1 MSANIEVQIQE
12 KIKALPPDKQQRVL
26 HFVEK
31 LAILALAANRA
42 REKRVGNYIISVRVN
57 GQVQEVNDEAELACL
72 LNSGA
77 NVEYH
82 GISIDGKGGASS
94 RETIWEKLQRRLRD
108 VPDTEFAELPS
119 DASENLDHY
128 LYGAPK
134 K

>member
-1 MSANIEVQIQE
+1 MSANLEVEIQE
-12 KIKALPPDKQQRVL
+12 KIKALPPDEQERVL

-31 LAILALAANRA
+31 LTILALAADGA
-42 REKRVGNYIISVRVN
+42 REKRVGSYNIAVRVN
-57 GQVQEVNDEAELACL
+57 GEVQEVKDEAELARL
-72 LNSGA
+72 VSSGA

-82 GISIDGKGGASS
+82 GILVDGYGSSS
-94 RETIWEKLQRRLRD
+94 RETIWEKLQRNLKD
-108 VPDTEFAELPS
+108 VPDSEFAELPS